1 MNISG
6 HCSSNPPEANTTIQ
20 LIKRHEKKLAVVI
33 STLFMIFAQLHIDAK
48 HFVGDAGYYWDLSS
62 FIWDLSPPQSY
73 RGYFYPLLLSPAKF
87 VFDTFPST
95 GYLVFY
101 ASQALVFSFT
111 LTIFLPYVFTSL
123 IGGQVSFARRLIA
136 PACVAFFFPGLVA
149 YPLSDLPALCL
160 LIVSFA
166 LILSASKQ
174 SKFTNALILTSLAG
188 IAAYGAYNTRTIYL
202 FTSAMLV
209 ILTPMLVLKSKPI
222 IARTI
227 LTAAFILGI
236 AVAATPQALTNLKH
250 LGSPTPFVITNFNN
264 TSLFANQL
272 KWGITVQRY
281 ETGYNAE
288 SGAIFPIYYL
298 DSTGE
303 RIFKNHDIG
312 AAYATVPW
320 YFSIFISEPVSFLK
334 IYTKH
339 LINGLDVRD
348 GDPYTRIRSKENN
361 FLSITSISIAILG
374 LFCLFTLIVRRPKS
388 PLHTLPLKQIL
399 PRAVWTFTILLP
411 VLAII
416 PGAIETR
423 FFLPLHLIAYCS
435 IAFGLS
441 IPHIKLIPR
450 RNILLLFI
458 AYFAIVV
465 LSYISAKESI
475 FNPVY
480 VVPEE
485 YIK

>member
-1 MNISG
+1 MDISG
-6 HCSSNPPEANTTIQ
+6 YRSSNPLEANIAIQ
-20 LIKRHEKKLAVVI
+20 FIKRHEKKLAVII
-33 STLFMIFAQLHIDAK
+33 STLFMLFAQMHINAK

-62 FIWDLSPPQSY
+62 FIWDLSLPQSY

-87 VFDTFPST
+87 IFDTFPGA
-95 GYLVFY
+95 GYLAFY

-111 LTIFLPYVFTSL
+111 LTIFLPYVFTGL
-123 IGGQVSFARRLIA
+123 IGGQVSFSRRLVA

-160 LIVSFA
+160 IIVSFT

-174 SKFTNALILTSLAG
+174 SKITNALILTLLAG

-202 FTSAMLV
+202 FTTALLV
-209 ILTPMLVLKSKPI
+209 MLTPILALKSKPI
-222 IARTI
+222 VARTI
-227 LTAAFILGI
+227 LTAAFILGAAI
-236 AVAATPQALTNLKH
+236 AATPQALINLKH
-250 LGSPTPFVITNFNN
+250 LGSPTPLVISNFNN

-288 SGAIFPIYYL
+288 SGAIFPIYYV
-298 DSTGE
+298 DPTGE
-303 RIFKNHDIG
+303 RVFKDHDIG
-312 AAYATVPW
+312 EAYATIPW
-320 YFSIFISEPVSFLK
+320 YFSILLSEPVSFLK

-361 FLSITSISIAILG
+361 FLSIASISIAMLG
-374 LFCLFTLIVRRPKS
+374 LFCLASLILRSSRPS
-388 PLHTLPLKQIL
+388 NQI
-399 PRAVWTFTILLP
+399 PPGAIWTFTILLP
-411 VLAII
+411 VLAIL

-441 IPHIKLIPR
+441 IQYIKSMSIKK
-450 RNILLLFI
+450 ILLLC
-458 AYFAIVV
+458 AVYFAIVV
-465 LSYISAKESI
+465 LSYVSARESI
-475 FNPVY
+475 SNPVY
-480 VVPEE
+480 EVPKE